1 MSDLVKWT
9 LIFVGS
15 AVGLYILDRLLL
27 KAEANGYIFYR
38 KKKANGPSVGS
49 ALMQIHGF
57 LEPAKRYVVEAR
69 QQVVQQNDDAGG
81 PPKTPEGEG
90 RFVVQPMPEK
100 DSTVVPLKPRSKQ

>member
-1 MSDLVKWT
+1 MKWT
-9 LIFVGS
+9 LISVGS

-27 KAEANGYIFYR
+27 KAEANGYIYYR

-57 LEPAKRYVVEAR
+57 LEPAKRYVIEAR

-81 PPKTPEGEG
+81 PPQNPERDG
-90 RFVVQPMPEK
+90 RFVVEPMPEK
-100 DSTVVPLKPRSKQ
+100 ASLVVPPKPRSNQ